1 MNTKM
6 DKDLLS
12 KDREMTSGSAL
23 LEEKIITG
31 IKTTTYKI
39 ISKDVRE
46 FHFIIPFDKRVE
58 LGEIFSIKDNAIKGD
73 EITFLA
79 RIIDIRHDSNYEGK
93 WDTALKGTE
102 FFDEDQIF
110 NRVIAEPLGCII
122 FNKKSGENEF
132 KKSKTIPSKFSE
144 VEKAQFEEF
153 EVLKEKISGDLEVGY
168 LRNGSEAVEEISVGL
183 NSKVMDHHM
192 GVFATTGMGKSNFMK
207 VFAASCMKRASNG
220 VSEFGLLIVD
230 PHGEYL
236 LGNRKKDSKDAPKGL
251 LHLTKYSDGLKC
263 YSTDKK
269 NALIPNVVELKV
281 GWEDIK
287 PSDLFARYIDWSTAQ
302 KEAILSIERSIKRGS
317 FQEKSWLEKIKD
329 GESVVSAQYREGTV
343 DVITR
348 RVEDILDL
356 DYIDGHRSN
365 IREIISNIQMGKV
378 VLIDMHRISERDELF
393 LLSVLSRH
401 ILEQYKDDDFNG
413 ARKNCLITIEEAQR
427 VLGGGDGSISRFER
441 IAREGRKFGVGLCA
455 ITQQPKLIDKQLL
468 SQFNTL
474 VIMGLGD
481 KNDRKCLEESAKQ
494 DLSTLDVE
502 IQTLE
507 KGEAIISTLNVP
519 FPIPTTIHLYND
531 YLERL
536 KEKDT
541 AEGNHEPKAKKL
553 SRPPN

>member
-1 MNTKM
+1 MNTAI

-12 KDREMTSGSAL
+12 KDKEMTSENAL
-23 LEEKIITG
+23 LEKKIITG
-31 IKTTTYKI
+31 MKTTTYKI

-46 FHFIIPFDKRVE
+46 FHFIVPFDKRVE
-58 LGEIFSIKDNAIKGD
+58 LGEIFSIKDNAIKDD

-79 RIIDIRHDSNYEGK
+79 RITDIRHDSNYEGK

-122 FNKKSGENEF
+122 FDKENGKKEF

-144 VEKAQFEEF
+144 VEGAQFEEF
-153 EVLKEKISGDLEVGY
+153 EVLKEKISSDLEVGY
-168 LRNGSEAVEEISVGL
+168 LRNGSRAVKEIPVGL
-183 NSKVMDHHM
+183 NSKIMDHHM

-207 VFAASCMKRASNG
+207 VFAASCMKRASMG
-220 VSEFGLLIVD
+220 ISEFGLLIVD

-236 LGNRKKDSKDAPKGL
+236 LGNRKKNSKDLKGL

-269 NALIPNVVELKV
+269 NASIPNVVEIKL
-281 GWEDIK
+281 GWDDIK
-287 PSDLFARYIDWSTAQ
+287 PSDLFARYNDWSTPQ
-302 KEAILSIERSIKRGS
+302 KEGLLSIERSIKRGS
-317 FQEKSWLEKIKD
+317 FQGKSWLEKIKD
-329 GESVVSAQYREGTV
+329 GESVVSAQYRDTTV

-356 DYIDGHRSN
+356 DYVDEHRSN
-365 IREIISNIQMGKV
+365 VRDIISNLQMGMV
-378 VLIDMHRISERDELF
+378 TLIDMHRISERDELF

-401 ILEQYKDDDFNG
+401 ILERYKDDDLNG

-427 VLGGGDGSISRFER
+427 VLGGGNGNISRFEM

-474 VIMGLGD
+474 IIMGLGD

-519 FPIPTTIHLYND
+519 FPIPITIHLYED

-536 KEKDT
+536 KKKDN
-541 AEGNHEPKAKKL
+541 AEEGHEPKARKL
-553 SRPPN
+553 SRPPK

>member
-1 MNTKM
+1 MNTTVE
-6 DKDLLS
+6 KDILS
-12 KDREMTSGSAL
+12 KDEETISESAL
-23 LEEKIITG
+23 LETRIITG
-31 IKTTTYKI
+31 IKTTTFKI

-46 FHFIIPFDKRVE
+46 FHFIIPFDNRVE
-58 LGEIFSIKDNAIKGD
+58 LGEIFSIKDNAIKED

-79 RIIDIRHDSNYEGK
+79 RITDIRHDSNYEGK

-102 FFDEDQIF
+102 FFDQDQIF
-110 NRVIAEPLGCII
+110 NRVIAEPLGCIV
-122 FNKKSGENEF
+122 FDKKSGKKEF

-144 VEKAQFEEF
+144 VERARFEEF
-153 EVLKEKISGDLEVGY
+153 EILKEKISSDLEVGY
-168 LRNGSEAVEEISVGL
+168 LRNGSRVVEEISVGL
-183 NSKVMDHHM
+183 NSRVMDHHM

-207 VFAASCMKRASNG
+207 VFAASCMKKASDG
-220 VSEFGLLIVD
+220 TSEFGLLIID

-236 LGNRKKDSKDAPKGL
+236 LGNRKKDSKETKGL
-251 LHLTKYSDGLKC
+251 LHLTKYIDGLKC

-269 NALIPNVVELKV
+269 NAQIPNVVELKL
-281 GWEDIK
+281 GWDDIK
-287 PSDLFARYIDWSTAQ
+287 PSDLFARYNDWSTPQ
-302 KEAILSIERSIKRGS
+302 KEGILSIERSIKKDS
-317 FQEKSWLEKIKD
+317 FQGKSWLEKMKD
-329 GESVVSAQYREGTV
+329 GESIVSSQYKEGTI

-356 DYIDGHRSN
+356 DYIDGDKSN
-365 IREIISNIQMGKV
+365 IQEIIASIQMGKV

-401 ILEQYKDDDFNG
+401 ILERYKDDDSNH

-427 VLGGGDGSISRFER
+427 VLGGGDGNVSRFEK

-494 DLSTLDVE
+494 DLTTLDVE

-519 FPIPTTIHLYND
+519 FPMPATIHLYEE
-531 YLERL
+531 YLVRL
-536 KEKDT
+536 KEKDH
-541 AEGNHEPKAKKL
+541 AEGNCISKARKL
-553 SRPPN
+553 SRPPD

>member
-1 MNTKM
+1 MNTSM
-6 DKDLLS
+6 EKDILS
-12 KDREMTSGSAL
+12 KDEETTYESAL
-23 LEEKIITG
+23 LEKRIITG
-31 IKTTTYKI
+31 IKTTTFKI

-46 FHFIIPFDKRVE
+46 FHFVIPFDNRVE

-79 RIIDIRHDSNYEGK
+79 RITDIRHDSNYEGK

-110 NRVIAEPLGCII
+110 NRVIAEPLGCIV
-122 FNKKSGENEF
+122 FDKKSGKKEF
-132 KKSKTIPSKFSE
+132 KKSKTIPSKFSD
-144 VEKAQFEEF
+144 VERARFEEF
-153 EVLKEKISGDLEVGY
+153 EILKEKISSDLEVGY
-168 LRNGSEAVEEISVGL
+168 LRNGSRVVEEISVGL

-207 VFAASCMKRASNG
+207 VFAASCMKKALDG
-220 VSEFGLLIVD
+220 TSEFGLLIID

-236 LGNRKKDSKDAPKGL
+236 LGNRKKDSKETKGL

-269 NALIPNVVELKV
+269 NAQIPNVVELKL
-281 GWEDIK
+281 GWNDIK
-287 PSDLFARYIDWSTAQ
+287 PSDLFARYNDWSTPQ
-302 KEAILSIERSIKRGS
+302 KEGILSIERSIKKGS
-317 FQEKSWLEKIKD
+317 FQGKSWLEKMTD
-329 GESVVSAQYREGTV
+329 GESVVSSQYKEGTV

-356 DYIDGHRSN
+356 DYIDGDRSN
-365 IREIISNIQMGKV
+365 IQEIIASIQMGKV

-401 ILEQYKDDDFNG
+401 ILERYKDDDFNH

-427 VLGGGDGSISRFER
+427 VLGGGDGNVSRFEK

-494 DLSTLDVE
+494 DLTTLDVE

-519 FPIPTTIHLYND
+519 FPIPATIHLYEE

-536 KEKDT
+536 KEKDH
-541 AEGNHEPKAKKL
+541 AEGNCTSKARKL
-553 SRPPN
+553 SRPPD

>member
-1 MNTKM
+1 ME
-6 DKDLLS
+6 KDILS
-12 KDREMTSGSAL
+12 KDEETTYESAL
-23 LEEKIITG
+23 LEKRIITG
-31 IKTTTYKI
+31 IKTTTFKI

-46 FHFIIPFDKRVE
+46 FHFVIPFDNRVE

-79 RIIDIRHDSNYEGK
+79 RITDIRHDSNYEGK

-110 NRVIAEPLGCII
+110 NRVIAEPLGCIV
-122 FNKKSGENEF
+122 FDKKSGKKEF
-132 KKSKTIPSKFSE
+132 KKSKTIPSKFSD
-144 VEKAQFEEF
+144 VERARFEEF
-153 EVLKEKISGDLEVGY
+153 EILKEKISSDLEVGY
-168 LRNGSEAVEEISVGL
+168 LRNGSRVVEEISVGL

-207 VFAASCMKRASNG
+207 VFAASCMKKASDG
-220 VSEFGLLIVD
+220 TSEFGLLIID

-236 LGNRKKDSKDAPKGL
+236 LGNRKKDSKETKGL

-269 NALIPNVVELKV
+269 NAQIPNVVELKL
-281 GWEDIK
+281 GWNDIK
-287 PSDLFARYIDWSTAQ
+287 PSDLFARYNDWSTPQ
-302 KEAILSIERSIKRGS
+302 KEGILSIERSIKKGS
-317 FQEKSWLEKIKD
+317 FQGKSWLEKMTD
-329 GESVVSAQYREGTV
+329 GESVVSSQYKEGTV

-356 DYIDGHRSN
+356 DYIDGDRSN
-365 IREIISNIQMGKV
+365 IQEIIASIQMGKV

-401 ILEQYKDDDFNG
+401 ILERYKDDDFNH

-427 VLGGGDGSISRFER
+427 VLGGGDGNVSRFEK

-494 DLSTLDVE
+494 DLTTLDVE

-519 FPIPTTIHLYND
+519 FPIPATIHLYEE

-536 KEKDT
+536 KEKDH
-541 AEGNHEPKAKKL
+541 AEGNCTSKARKL
-553 SRPPN
+553 SRPPD

>member
-1 MNTKM
+1 MNTTVE
-6 DKDLLS
+6 KDILS
-12 KDREMTSGSAL
+12 KDEETASESAL
-23 LEEKIITG
+23 LETRIITG
-31 IKTTTYKI
+31 IKTTTFKI

-46 FHFIIPFDKRVE
+46 FHFIIPFDNRVE
-58 LGEIFSIKDNAIKGD
+58 LGEIFSIKDNAIKED

-79 RIIDIRHDSNYEGK
+79 RITDIRHDSNYEGK

-102 FFDEDQIF
+102 FFDQDQIF
-110 NRVIAEPLGCII
+110 NRVIAEPLGCIV
-122 FNKKSGENEF
+122 FDKKSGKKEF

-144 VEKAQFEEF
+144 VERARFEEF
-153 EVLKEKISGDLEVGY
+153 KILKEKISSDLEVGY
-168 LRNGSEAVEEISVGL
+168 LRNGSRVVEEISVGL
-183 NSKVMDHHM
+183 NSRVMDHHM

-207 VFAASCMKRASNG
+207 VFAASCMKKASDG
-220 VSEFGLLIVD
+220 TSEFGLLIID

-236 LGNRKKDSKDAPKGL
+236 LGNRKKDSKETKGL

-269 NALIPNVVELKV
+269 NSQIPNVVELKL
-281 GWEDIK
+281 GWDDIK
-287 PSDLFARYIDWSTAQ
+287 PSDLFARYNDWSTPQ
-302 KEAILSIERSIKRGS
+302 KEGILSIERSIKKGS
-317 FQEKSWLEKIKD
+317 FQGKSWLEKIKD
-329 GESVVSAQYREGTV
+329 GESIVSSQYREGTI

-356 DYIDGHRSN
+356 DYIDGDKSN
-365 IREIISNIQMGKV
+365 IQEIIANIQMGKV

-401 ILEQYKDDDFNG
+401 ILERYKDDDSNH

-427 VLGGGDGSISRFER
+427 VLGGGDGNVSRFEK

-494 DLSTLDVE
+494 DLTTLDVE

-519 FPIPTTIHLYND
+519 FPMPATIHLYEE
-531 YLERL
+531 YLVRL
-536 KEKDT
+536 KEKDH
-541 AEGNHEPKAKKL
+541 AEGNCTSKARKL
-553 SRPPN
+553 SRPPD

>member
-1 MNTKM
+1 MNTTVE
-6 DKDLLS
+6 KDILS
-12 KDREMTSGSAL
+12 KDEETISESAL
-23 LEEKIITG
+23 LETRIITG
-31 IKTTTYKI
+31 IKTTTFKI

-46 FHFIIPFDKRVE
+46 FHFIIPFDNRVE
-58 LGEIFSIKDNAIKGD
+58 LGEIFSIKDNAIKED

-79 RIIDIRHDSNYEGK
+79 RITDIRHDSNYEGK

-102 FFDEDQIF
+102 FFDQDQIF
-110 NRVIAEPLGCII
+110 NRVIAEPLGCIV
-122 FNKKSGENEF
+122 FDKKSGKKEF

-144 VEKAQFEEF
+144 VERARFEEF
-153 EVLKEKISGDLEVGY
+153 EILKEKIGSDLEVGY
-168 LRNGSEAVEEISVGL
+168 LRNGSRVVEEISVGL
-183 NSKVMDHHM
+183 NSRVMDHHM

-207 VFAASCMKRASNG
+207 VFAASCMKKASDG
-220 VSEFGLLIVD
+220 TSEFGLLIID

-236 LGNRKKDSKDAPKGL
+236 LGNRKKDSKETKGL

-269 NALIPNVVELKV
+269 NAQIPNVVELKL
-281 GWEDIK
+281 GWDDIK
-287 PSDLFARYIDWSTAQ
+287 PSDLFARYNDWSTPQ
-302 KEAILSIERSIKRGS
+302 KEGILSIERSIKKDS
-317 FQEKSWLEKIKD
+317 FQGKSWLEKMKD
-329 GESVVSAQYREGTV
+329 GESIVSSQYKEGTI

-356 DYIDGHRSN
+356 DYIDGDKSN
-365 IREIISNIQMGKV
+365 IQEIIASIQMGKV

-401 ILEQYKDDDFNG
+401 ILERYKDDDSNH

-427 VLGGGDGSISRFER
+427 VLGGGDGNVSRFEK

-494 DLSTLDVE
+494 DLTTLDVE

-519 FPIPTTIHLYND
+519 FPMPATIHLYEE
-531 YLERL
+531 YLVRL
-536 KEKDT
+536 KEKDH
-541 AEGNHEPKAKKL
+541 AEGNCISKARKL
-553 SRPPN
+553 SRPPD

>member
-1 MNTKM
+1 ME
-6 DKDLLS
+6 KDILS
-12 KDREMTSGSAL
+12 KDEETTYESAL
-23 LEEKIITG
+23 LEKRIITG
-31 IKTTTYKI
+31 IKTTTFKI

-46 FHFIIPFDKRVE
+46 FHFVIPFDNRVE

-79 RIIDIRHDSNYEGK
+79 RITDIRHDSNYEGK

-110 NRVIAEPLGCII
+110 NRVIAEPLGCIV
-122 FNKKSGENEF
+122 FDKKSGKKEF
-132 KKSKTIPSKFSE
+132 KKSKTIPSKFSD
-144 VEKAQFEEF
+144 VERARFEEF
-153 EVLKEKISGDLEVGY
+153 EILKEKISSDLEVGY
-168 LRNGSEAVEEISVGL
+168 LRNGSRVVEEISVGL

-207 VFAASCMKRASNG
+207 VFAASCMKKALDG
-220 VSEFGLLIVD
+220 TSEFGLLIID

-236 LGNRKKDSKDAPKGL
+236 LGNRKKDSKETKGL

-269 NALIPNVVELKV
+269 NAQIPNVVELKL
-281 GWEDIK
+281 GWNDIK
-287 PSDLFARYIDWSTAQ
+287 PSDLFARYNDWSTPQ
-302 KEAILSIERSIKRGS
+302 KEGILSIERSIKKGS
-317 FQEKSWLEKIKD
+317 FQGKSWLEKMTD
-329 GESVVSAQYREGTV
+329 GESVVSSQYKEGTV

-356 DYIDGHRSN
+356 DYIDGDRSN
-365 IREIISNIQMGKV
+365 IQEIIASIQMGKV

-401 ILEQYKDDDFNG
+401 ILERYKDDDFNH

-427 VLGGGDGSISRFER
+427 VLGGGDGNVSRFEK

-494 DLSTLDVE
+494 DLTTLDVE

-519 FPIPTTIHLYND
+519 FPIPATIHLYEE

-536 KEKDT
+536 KEKDH
-541 AEGNHEPKAKKL
+541 AEGNCTSKARKL
-553 SRPPN
+553 SRPPD

>member
-1 MNTKM
+1 MK
-6 DKDLLS
+6 
-12 KDREMTSGSAL
+12 TSNEIDMISND
-23 LEEKIITG
+23 EEITSESSHLVKRMITG
-31 IKTTTYKI
+31 LKTTTFKI
-39 ISKDVRE
+39 ISKDVQE
-46 FHFIIPFDKRVE
+46 FHFIIPFNQRVE

-79 RIIDIRHDSNYEGK
+79 RVTDIRHDSNYEGK
-93 WDTALKGTE
+93 WDTSLKGTD
-102 FFDEDQIF
+102 FFDLDQIF
-110 NRVIAEPLGCII
+110 NRVVAEPIGCIV
-122 FNKKSGENEF
+122 FNRDNSRNEF

-144 VEKAQFEEF
+144 VERAQFAELEI
-153 EVLKEKISGDLEVGY
+153 LKEKISSDLEVGY
-168 LRNGSEAVEEISVGL
+168 LRNGSRVVDDISVGL

-207 VFAASCMKRASNG
+207 VFAASCMKKASDG
-220 VSEFGLLIVD
+220 SSEFGLLIID

-236 LGNRKKDSKDAPKGL
+236 IGNPKKGSKGL
-251 LHLTKYSDGLKC
+251 LHLKKYSNGLKC

-269 NALIPNVVELKV
+269 NAEIPDVVELKL
-281 GWEDIK
+281 GWNDIR
-287 PSDLFARYIDWSTAQ
+287 PSDLFARYNDWSSPQ
-302 KEAILSIERSIKRGS
+302 KEGILSIERSIRKGS
-317 FQEKSWLEKIKD
+317 FQGKSWLEKITD
-329 GESVVSAQYREGTV
+329 GESVVSTQYREGTI

-348 RVEDILDL
+348 RIEDILDL
-356 DYIDGHRSN
+356 DYIDRDRSN
-365 IREIISNIQMGKV
+365 IWEIISGIQMGKV
-378 VLIDMHRISERDELF
+378 ILIDMHRMSERDELF

-401 ILEQYKDDDFNG
+401 ILERYKDDDISH

-427 VLGGGDGSISRFER
+427 VLGGGDGSVSRFES

-455 ITQQPKLIDKQLL
+455 ITQQPKLIDNQLL

-494 DLSTLDVE
+494 DLATLDVE

-519 FPIPTTIHLYND
+519 FPIPATIHLYEE

-536 KEKDT
+536 EEKDHT
-541 AEGNHEPKAKKL
+541 DEDCASKARKL
-553 SRPPN
+553 SRPHD

>member
-1 MNTKM
+1 VNTAI
-6 DKDLLS
+6 DKDLLL
-12 KDREMTSGSAL
+12 KDKEMTSESAL
-23 LEEKIITG
+23 LEKKIITG
-31 IKTTTYKI
+31 MKTTTYKI

-58 LGEIFSIKDNAIKGD
+58 LGEIFSIKDNAIMDD

-79 RIIDIRHDSNYEGK
+79 RITDIRHDSNYEGK

-122 FNKKSGENEF
+122 FDKKSGKKEF

-153 EVLKEKISGDLEVGY
+153 EVLKEKISSDLEVGY
-168 LRNGSEAVEEISVGL
+168 LRNGSKAVEEIPVGL
-183 NSKVMDHHM
+183 NSKIMDHHM

-207 VFAASCMKRASNG
+207 VFAASCMKRASKG
-220 VSEFGLLIVD
+220 ISEFGLLIVD

-236 LGNRKKDSKDAPKGL
+236 LGNRKKDSKDIKGL
-251 LHLTKYSDGLKC
+251 LHLTKYSGGLKC

-269 NALIPNVVELKV
+269 NALIPNVVEIKL
-281 GWEDIK
+281 GWDDIK
-287 PSDLFARYIDWSTAQ
+287 PSDLFARYNDWSTPQ
-302 KEAILSIERSIKRGS
+302 KEGILSIERSIKRGS
-317 FQEKSWLEKIKD
+317 FQGKSWLEKIKD
-329 GESVVSAQYREGTV
+329 GESVVSAQYRDTTV

-356 DYIDGHRSN
+356 DYIDEHRSN
-365 IREIISNIQMGKV
+365 VRDIISNLQMGMV
-378 VLIDMHRISERDELF
+378 TLIDMHRISERDELF

-401 ILEQYKDDDFNG
+401 ILERYKDDDLNG

-427 VLGGGDGSISRFER
+427 VLGGGNGNISRFEM

-474 VIMGLGD
+474 IIMGLGD

-519 FPIPTTIHLYND
+519 FPIPITIHLYED

-536 KEKDT
+536 KEKDN
-541 AEGNHEPKAKKL
+541 AEGNHEPKARKL
-553 SRPPN
+553 SRPPK

>member
-1 MNTKM
+1 VNTTLE
-6 DKDLLS
+6 KDILS
-12 KDREMTSGSAL
+12 NDEETTSESAL
-23 LEEKIITG
+23 LETRIITG
-31 IKTTTYKI
+31 IKTTTFKI

-46 FHFIIPFDKRVE
+46 FHFIIPFDNRVE

-79 RIIDIRHDSNYEGK
+79 RITDIRHDSNYEGK
-93 WDTALKGTE
+93 WDTVLKGTE

-110 NRVIAEPLGCII
+110 NRVIAEPLGCIV
-122 FNKKSGENEF
+122 FDKKSGKKEF

-144 VEKAQFEEF
+144 VERARFEEF
-153 EVLKEKISGDLEVGY
+153 EILKEKISSDLEVGY
-168 LRNGSEAVEEISVGL
+168 LRNGSRVVEEISVGL

-207 VFAASCMKRASNG
+207 VFAASCMKKASDG
-220 VSEFGLLIVD
+220 TSEFGLLIID

-236 LGNRKKDSKDAPKGL
+236 LGNRKKDSKETKGL

-269 NALIPNVVELKV
+269 NAQIPNVVELKL
-281 GWEDIK
+281 GWNDIR
-287 PSDLFARYIDWSTAQ
+287 PSDLFARYNDWSTPQ
-302 KEAILSIERSIKRGS
+302 KEGILSIERSIKKGS
-317 FQEKSWLEKIKD
+317 FQGKSWLEKMKD
-329 GESVVSAQYREGTV
+329 GESVVSSQYKEGTV

-356 DYIDGHRSN
+356 DYIDGDRSN
-365 IREIISNIQMGKV
+365 IQEIIASIQMGKV

-401 ILEQYKDDDFNG
+401 ILERYKDDDFNN

-427 VLGGGDGSISRFER
+427 VLGGGDGNVSRFEK

-474 VIMGLGD
+474 VIMGLGY

-494 DLSTLDVE
+494 DLTTLDVE

-519 FPIPTTIHLYND
+519 FPIPATIHLYEE
-531 YLERL
+531 YLVRL
-536 KEKDT
+536 KEKDH
-541 AEGNHEPKAKKL
+541 AEGNCTSTARKL
-553 SRPPN
+553 SRPPD